1 MKKRKS
7 TIYTD
12 KDKSMK
18 VKSIANKNK
27 IIYRRM
33 AVRHM

>member
-33 AVRHM
+33 AGRHK